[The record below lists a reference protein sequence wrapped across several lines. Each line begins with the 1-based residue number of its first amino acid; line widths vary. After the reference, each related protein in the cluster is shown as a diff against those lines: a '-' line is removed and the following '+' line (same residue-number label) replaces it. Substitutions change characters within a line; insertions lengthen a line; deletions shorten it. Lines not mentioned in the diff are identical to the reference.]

1 MVLRTAASA
10 ALAAED
16 QLFAPYLYSGKC
28 LTEALSLC
36 YHTLDCGKF
45 SVVTSLPTTTAAK
58 TVTRLPTCSNYADGV
73 NKELARMKLH
83 EYQARDLLA
92 KNGVPVTGGG
102 VATTPAEARAIAEE
116 LGRRVV
122 VKAQVFVGGRGKA
135 GGVKLA
141 ATPAEAEQVAGAILG
156 MEIKGLTVEKVLV
169 AEAITYQKEIYL
181 SAILD
186 RASKQVMMIAS
197 AEGGVEIEEVAKT
210 NPNAIIKIPAHPTLG
225 LQDYQAR
232 ELAFAIGLTDGK
244 QARQFAQIATALYRT
259 FVASDASLV
268 EINPLVIRD
277 DGSLQ
282 ALDSKVL
289 LDDSALFRHPE
300 LAALRDSSDEP
311 EAERVAREADL
322 TFIKLDGNIGC
333 MVNGAGLAMAT
344 MDVVKLYGGEPA
356 NFLDI
361 GGGANKDKVKTA
373 LQIILADPNVKAV
386 MFNIFGGITRVDE
399 VARGIIAALEEVPTS
414 VPLVARL
421 TGTNEA
427 EGLRILAESQLIP
440 ATSLAEAAQKAVA
453 AAQPTT

>member
-1 MVLRTAASA
+1 
-10 ALAAED
+10 
-16 QLFAPYLYSGKC
+16 
-28 LTEALSLC
+28 
-36 YHTLDCGKF
+36 
-45 SVVTSLPTTTAAK
+45 
-58 TVTRLPTCSNYADGV
+58 
-73 NKELARMKLH
+73 MKLH

-92 KNGVPVTGGG
+92 KHGIPVTGGG
-102 VATTPAEARAIAEE
+102 VASTPAEARAIAEQ

-141 ATPAEAEQVAGAILG
+141 DTPEQAEQVAGQILG
-156 MEIKGLTVEKVLV
+156 MDIKGLTVEKVLV

-186 RASKQVMMIAS
+186 RATKRVVMIAS
-197 AEGGVEIEEVAKT
+197 SEGGVEIEEVAKT
-210 NPNAIIKIPAHPTLG
+210 NPDAIVKLPAHPTLG

-244 QARQFAQIATALYRT
+244 QARQFAQIASALYKV
-259 FVASDASLV
+259 FVATDASLA
-268 EINPLVIRD
+268 EINPLVVRD

-289 LDDSALFRHPE
+289 LDDSALFRHPD
-300 LAALRDSSDEP
+300 LAAMRDSSDEP
-311 EAERVAREADL
+311 EAERIAREADI
-322 TFIKLDGNIGC
+322 TFIKLDGSIGC

-361 GGGANKDKVKTA
+361 GGGAGKDKVKAA

-399 VARGIIAALEEVPTS
+399 VARGIIAALDEVPTD
-414 VPLVARL
+414 VPMVARL
-421 TGTNEA
+421 TGTNEE
-427 EGLRILAESQLIP
+427 EGRRLLAESKLIP
-440 ATSLAEAAQKAVA
+440 AATLAEAAQKAVA
-453 AAQPTT
+453 AAQGAA